1 MTTTPGSGGSQPAMP
16 DKNVASKKGGMSAT
30 DTDWAPAD
38 HLTSSKPEVQQLR
51 EDIEYTRQDLGDT
64 VDALAAK
71 ADVKSRARE
80 RAQRAKATA
89 QQRMQTAQART
100 GELREKA
107 RKTAADPENA
117 AKAKKGGAAVAA
129 GSMAVTALIWARR
142 RRTVPQLTR
151 WDRARLVA
159 LQTATQARGRSREL
173 SNAMMAN
180 TLANQAMIKARE
192 AKAAPDAKPRAQG
205 AATAVGTMLVLVI
218 LRRAAR
224 RMPSAV

>member
-1 MTTTPGSGGSQPAMP
+1 MLMTTTPGSGGSQPANNP
-16 DKNVASKKGGMSAT
+16 ASKSAGTSAT

-38 HLTSSKPEVQQLR
+38 HLTTSSKPEAQQLR

-80 RAQRAKATA
+80 RARRARITA

-100 GELREKA
+100 GEFREKA
-107 RKTAADPENA
+107 RKTATDPENT
-117 AKAKKGGAAVAA
+117 AKMKKGGAAAAA
-129 GSMAVTALIWARR
+129 GSVAITGLILARR
-142 RRTVPQLTR
+142 RRNVPQLTR
-151 WDRARLVA
+151 WDKARLVA

-173 SNAMMAN
+173 SNAVMAN
-180 TLANQAMIKARE
+180 ALANQAMIKARQ
-192 AKAAPDAKPRAQG
+192 AAGTPDAKPRAQG

-224 RMPSAV
+224 RMPAAV